1 MGRLAGRKPISLAV
15 VALLA
20 LGLALAS
27 CGGDDDSTTGDTTP
41 AAQPENERQATGG
54 GDEQAGDGAG
64 KQGSKPGG
72 ESGSDDSGSGG
83 GDTAARQHDDSG
95 GGSEQFRVK
104 GGDNS
109 IQEFGSEASESEF
122 DEAAAAVHGF
132 FDARAGGDWATACSF
147 LAGDVADS
155 LKQLTGNSKAL
166 QGQGCAGILEA
177 LSRGVP
183 KSALRAAAVADIGSL
198 RVEGD
203 RAFVIY
209 RGTQDTV
216 FAIAVKKED
225 GRWKVAS
232 LAGTPLS

>member
-41 AAQPENERQATGG
+41 AAQPENERKAA
-54 GDEQAGDGAG
+54 GDEEVGDGAG

-83 GDTAARQHDDSG
+83 GDPAARQHDDSG

-109 IQEFGSEASESEF
+109 VQEFGSEASEPEF

-132 FDARAGGDWATACSF
+132 LDARAGGDWATACSF

-155 LKQLTGNSKAL
+155 LKQLTGTSKRL
-166 QGQGCAGILEA
+166 QGRGCAGILEA
-177 LSRGVP
+177 LSQGVP

-198 RVEGD
+198 RIEGD

-216 FAIAVKKED
+216 FAMPLKQED